1 MFFLILIENVGYL
14 YTIILV
20 LSFKEIMML
29 LEKIQSDYK
38 EAMKNREMTKKNIL
52 NYVLAQIKQKKI
64 DTQQEL
70 TDDDIIGLLRKEI
83 KAINETISFLEKSN
97 KPEELQEE
105 KDKIA
110 VIETY
115 LPKMLS
121 SEETMKLLEKIML
134 DSNITDLKTQRWMV
148 MKVVKEQYKSV
159 VDWALLNDLINQKIS
174 W

>member
-1 MFFLILIENVGYL
+1 MIENVGYL

-134 DSNITDLKTQRWMV
+134 DSNITDLKTQRWIV

>member
-1 MFFLILIENVGYL
+1 MIENVGYL